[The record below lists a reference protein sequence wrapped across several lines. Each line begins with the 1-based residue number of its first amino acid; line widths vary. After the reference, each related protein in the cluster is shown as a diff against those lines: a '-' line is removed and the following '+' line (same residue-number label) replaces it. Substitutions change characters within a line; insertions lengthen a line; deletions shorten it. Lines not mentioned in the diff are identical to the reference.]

1 MCSYKYNATP
11 KQKLISIMQYVP
23 QWEVTSMQTG
33 NCVPRG
39 SWESICKTS
48 LVLYQGETYTCSLI
62 IDDILQSVIDDILIA
77 ILQREYLISAVK
89 DLCTYIVN
97 IKPLA
102 SYTNVSIIHN
112 AQWKCVQARQFKPN
126 ILQYYSVESISDAC
140 VRYAPLCH
148 ACIV

>member
-1 MCSYKYNATP
+1 M
-11 KQKLISIMQYVP
+11 
-23 QWEVTSMQTG
+23 
-33 NCVPRG
+33 PRG

-77 ILQREYLISAVK
+77 ILQREYLMSAVK

-112 AQWKCVQARQFKPN
+112 AQ
-126 ILQYYSVESISDAC
+126 
-140 VRYAPLCH
+140 
-148 ACIV
+148 